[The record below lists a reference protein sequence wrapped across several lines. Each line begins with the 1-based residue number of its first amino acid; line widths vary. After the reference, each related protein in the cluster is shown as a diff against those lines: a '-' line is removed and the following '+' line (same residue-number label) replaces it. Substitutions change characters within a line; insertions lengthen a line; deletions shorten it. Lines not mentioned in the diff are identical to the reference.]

1 MLWYVFPRHLSW
13 WLFRFFPIWV
23 QREDIFHK
31 FSWGKKMQTLQG
43 HSVLVSRQVDL
54 WLFFLVLWLWPAHF
68 ILVSFLN
75 FANLIFFFNYNF
87 RRDGKFWCP
96 KEGLATNGCNTAFNY
111 YKYSG
116 CSNKCYYLFCHSVG
130 AILNYWHVNNS
141 QAAHIH

>member
-1 MLWYVFPRHLSW
+1 MFLLDICLGGYLDSFQFGCREKI
-13 WLFRFFPIWV
+13 FFIS
-23 QREDIFHK
+23 FHEVRK
-31 FSWGKKMQTLQG
+31 CKPFKVIQCLCPGRWTCGY
-43 HSVLVSRQVDL
+43 
-54 WLFFLVLWLWPAHF
+54 FFLVLWLWPAHF

-75 FANLIFFFNYNF
+75 FANFIFFLNYNF
-87 RRDGKFWCP
+87 RRDGEFWCP